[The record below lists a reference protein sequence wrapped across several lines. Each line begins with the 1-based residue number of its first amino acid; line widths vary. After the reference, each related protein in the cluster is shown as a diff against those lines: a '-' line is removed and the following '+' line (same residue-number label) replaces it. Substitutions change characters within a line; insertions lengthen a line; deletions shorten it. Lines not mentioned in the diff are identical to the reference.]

1 MIQNIIFLC
10 SLPVIFGFNLD
21 QTHPPTILGR
31 DEKLRISTLPNTLSF
46 DQQID
51 WNQGTVYDQSHQP
64 LLTTSP
70 SQMPDLIDIRG
81 GNDDNDQIIT
91 SLNLVSCSSSSF
103 LNSWTVFQTLNPLWS
118 DHHHELLIWFIT
130 FLIWFDWSD
139 HWIMSKSDLYHHW
152 KYYFY
157 LSTTPLDHQQWQTR
171 EFCSLSIYTFF
182 KPTRFIIGS
191 YPTHRIT
198 LQSSGSDRGWGT
210 KVWWLI
216 IKPET

>member
-103 LNSWTVFQTLNPLWS
+103 LNS
-118 DHHHELLIWFIT
+118 
-130 FLIWFDWSD
+130 
-139 HWIMSKSDLYHHW
+139 
-152 KYYFY
+152 
-157 LSTTPLDHQQWQTR
+157 
-171 EFCSLSIYTFF
+171 
-182 KPTRFIIGS
+182 
-191 YPTHRIT
+191 
-198 LQSSGSDRGWGT
+198 
-210 KVWWLI
+210 
-216 IKPET
+216 

>member
-130 FLIWFDWSD
+130 FLIWL
-139 HWIMSKSDLYHHW
+139 IR
-152 KYYFY
+152 
-157 LSTTPLDHQQWQTR
+157 PLNHVQKR
-171 EFCSLSIYTFF
+171 SIPPLEILLLPFNHT
-182 KPTRFIIGS
+182 
-191 YPTHRIT
+191 
-198 LQSSGSDRGWGT
+198 SGSSTVANPRVLFTINLYLLQTD
-210 KVWWLI
+210 
-216 IKPET
+216 